1 MSTLDTVA
9 IVVHQL
15 FAGLWIGAVV
25 FVGLAVVP
33 LGRDADIDPDALGTV
48 VNRLVTLSRLA
59 ALLML
64 ASGAHVLYYLT
75 LGAELDAEPL
85 VSSGRGHLILTM
97 IVLWLGVIA
106 TVEIG
111 ASRLRDGLDADKLRD
126 PARAALPFFRVAAL
140 LGIVV
145 LLVAGMLSAGVGA

>member
-33 LGRDADIDPDALGTV
+33 LGRDAEIDPDALGTV
-48 VNRLVTLSRLA
+48 VDRLVTLSRLA

-111 ASRLRDGLDADKLRD
+111 ARRLRDGLDASKLRD

-140 LGIVV
+140 LGVVV
-145 LLVAGMLSAGVGA
+145 LVVAGMLSAGVGA